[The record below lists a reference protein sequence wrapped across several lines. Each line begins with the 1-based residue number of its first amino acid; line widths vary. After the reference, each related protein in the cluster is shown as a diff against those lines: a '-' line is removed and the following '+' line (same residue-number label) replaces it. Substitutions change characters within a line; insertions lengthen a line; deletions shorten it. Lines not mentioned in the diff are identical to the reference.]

1 MEQRVFEG
9 TWEEM
14 SLHAKEL
21 SGQRVRVT
29 VLDNEEAPTLD
40 QTLSELIKAAEVLEP
55 KGQELMSSDLPK
67 DIDQVVTDAVID
79 KYKKQGF
86 DL

>member
-9 TWEEM
+9 TWEEI

-21 SGQRVRVT
+21 SGRRVRVT
-29 VLDNEEAPTLD
+29 VLHNEEAPTLD

-55 KGQELMSSDLPK
+55 EGQQLSSSDLSQ
-67 DIDQVVTDAVID
+67 DIDQAFTDAVIE